1 MKYGLIA
8 ERVGHSFS
16 ADIHKRLF
24 GYDYELKAISR
35 DSLDEFLKTRE
46 FDAINV
52 TIPYKEAVIP
62 FLDYVNPKAL
72 EIGAVNTVVKR
83 GGKLYGYNTDFMGML
98 AMIRR
103 EGIELSGKK
112 FLVLGSGGTSKTA
125 MFVARELGC
134 VDAYRVSR
142 SGRDGCITYENARTL
157 HSDAEVIINT
167 TPCGMFPETGVAAV
181 DVNDYPRLEAVVD
194 AVYNPLRSKLVTD
207 ALNKGVK
214 AVGGLYMLVAQAA
227 YAAELFV
234 DKTVEKERVDE
245 IFRDMLAAKQ
255 NVVIVGMPGCGKT
268 STGRLIAEALG
279 FEFVDTDKE
288 IQARTGRTPN
298 EIITESGEPAFRDI
312 ESEVIKDVSKLQS
325 RVISTG
331 GGAIL
336 RKENI
341 DNLRSNGRIYFLD
354 RDIEHLCITS
364 DRPLS
369 STYESLKKRYDERY
383 EIYCSCCDK
392 RIVAVDGKQLNAN
405 AILEDLKYENS
416 CN

>member
-83 GGKLYGYNTDFMGML
+83 DGRLYGYNTDFMGMI

-112 FLVLGSGGTSKTA
+112 VLVLGSGGTSKTA

-134 VDAYRVSR
+134 ADVHRVSR

-181 DVNDYPRLEAVVD
+181 DVNYYPRLEAVVD

-207 ALNKGVK
+207 ALSKGVK

-288 IQARTGRTPN
+288 VQARTGRTPN

-354 RDIEHLCITS
+354 RDIEHLRITS

-416 CN
+416 CS